1 MPAVWHY
8 LTGVPRIVSAFTTA
22 AQTVP
27 NRRPRNVLWLLSDQH
42 SVRALGCYGNHLVRT
57 PRLDRLAA
65 EGLAFDRA
73 YCSYPVCVPAR
84 FTLLTGRY
92 PHHHGAISNATP
104 LPWRE
109 RTVAHHFGQAGYVT
123 AFIGK
128 LHPVDAQTHGF
139 DYYIDFGHYYDYLGP
154 KTEIF
159 TRGMGADDSGSGS
172 PWLTIY
178 PHARQAYGSPAR
190 DRSPWIRPDDPKRNE
205 VLEWG
210 EVLPE
215 EEHFESFVA
224 REAIRFLRTYRDEPF
239 FLVTSFLK
247 PHNPFAPPPEYA
259 ALYRPEEIPVPSWP
273 AEHLARIPP
282 QAKRRAAP
290 HAGTPEGEAWA
301 RRFLAAYYGNV
312 SHLDACL
319 GRVLDA
325 LEELGLAGETLV
337 LYTTDH
343 GELLYEHGLRGK
355 FCFFEPSARLP
366 LLVRLP
372 GVVPAGART
381 RALVDQAD
389 FVPTLLEVCGV
400 APASRTAPL
409 DGQSFARVLV
419 DPAAPGKPFAF
430 GEFALHTGRPF
441 YMRRSDRWKYV
452 YYTVGQLGEEPAE
465 ELYDPDADP
474 GELVNLAGDPAL
486 GEVVAGERRQL
497 LEYLE
502 AQGAPVRPFAPR
514 TDRDG

>member
-154 KTEIF
+154 KTEIYAL
-159 TRGMGADDSGSGS
+159 GMGASDTGAGM
-172 PWLTIY
+172 PWLSMYFEQTSRASWN
-178 PHARQAYGSPAR
+178 AR
-190 DRSPWIRPDDPKRNE
+190 RPERPRGTEAIGALLEPKA
-205 VLEWG
+205 
-210 EVLPE
+210 VLPE

-247 PHNPFAPPPEYA
+247 PHFPFAPPPEYA
-259 ALYRPEEIPVPSWP
+259 ALYDPAAIPLPRWPEG
-273 AEHLARIPP
+273 HLEQVPP
-282 QAKRRAAP
+282 QARRRVVP
-290 HAGTPEGEAWA
+290 GAGTPAGDALA

-343 GELLYEHGLRGK
+343 GELLYEHGLQGK
-355 FCFFEPSARLP
+355 GTFFEGAARVP

-409 DGQSFARVLV
+409 DGQSFARVLAN
-419 DPAAPGKPFAF
+419 PAAPGKPFAF
-430 GEFALHTGRPF
+430 GEFALDTERPF
-441 YMRRSDRWKYV
+441 YMLRDERWKYV
-452 YYTVGQLGEEPAE
+452 SYTAGSIREQ
-465 ELYDPDADP
+465 LYDLDGDP
-474 GELVNLAGDPAL
+474 EEFHNLALDAAHRPVCEQL
-486 GEVVAGERRQL
+486 RRQL
-497 LEYLE
+497 AGLLE
-502 AQGAPVRPFAPR
+502 AAAVPGPGTNGLPVEAP
-514 TDRDG
+514 